1 VLLERE
7 SELGSIE
14 AALTGAASGHGTVL
28 VVEGAAGIG
37 KSSLLAAATERA
49 DGARVLQARGS
60 PLEQAYA
67 FGTVR
72 ALFDPV
78 RATDDWEA
86 LTADAAALAR
96 NALDATPAA
105 FGPGDDATHATL
117 HGLFWLAANLCAE
130 RPLMLVVDDA
140 HWADPPSLRWLGHL
154 ARRIDALPLLLL
166 LAVRSGEPPSD
177 PRLLDDLL
185 TAPSVHPRPLGP
197 QATATLVR
205 ARLEATDD
213 VCAACHDA
221 TGGNPFL
228 VTALVSALAAG
239 ADPATLGRFGPDAVA
254 REVARRLDR
263 LPAGA
268 REVALAVAILG
279 PGAHPRHVAAL
290 ARRSADSAAAA
301 ADALRTAALLAPG
314 ARLEFAHPILAA
326 AVAAGLGPGQTALA
340 HRRAWRLLHVDGA
353 DPERQALQLLQAE
366 PDADA
371 VVVGVLREAARAAL
385 ARGAPESATT
395 YLRRALAEPPDPAT
409 RPDVLLECGL
419 ALAAHRHSDA
429 PALLRESI
437 ELTPDPAARAEAG
450 LRAARALALAA
461 LYEDMAVICR
471 MALADTT
478 GARPETVA
486 RLEAELVG
494 LGMTRAATR
503 AEGEAVIERSRRDP
517 PPVTLWRVNA
527 AGLDTFANRPAR
539 DTLPL
544 LHSVDTAQ
552 ERDSIVASVVL
563 GLMLIWND
571 DLETALAHAD
581 GMLAACR
588 PQGWASAVANGQWVR
603 AMAAVRA
610 GRVAEAADDARQA
623 YDFKLRVSPPH
634 SMAWAVPPLV
644 DALVERS
651 ALEAADAVF
660 AEVDAD
666 ALAPG
671 LLVRPTL
678 LEARSRLR
686 LAQQRPREALADARA
701 AAADWV
707 VLQCD
712 GAGIAL
718 WRVSAVE
725 ALVALDQRDEAR
737 ALAAEQLALAERHG
751 AATSLAAAL
760 RAVAHA
766 APPAE
771 AIAALERAVALFAA
785 PAASAGLAAPA
796 ASNGAA
802 ARAGAATPAASNGAA
817 VAGVG
822 RLEHV
827 RALVDLGAAL
837 RRRGR
842 AEAAREPLREALHLA
857 DRDGAVRL
865 AERARDELR
874 AAGARPRRAA
884 LTGRDALTAA
894 ERRVATLAAE
904 GRTNRQ
910 IAQELFVTQRTVE
923 THLTH
928 TFAKL
933 DIGSREELAAALW
946 PAVIA
951 V

>member
-14 AALTGAASGHGTVL
+14 AALAGAASGHGSVL
-28 VVEGAAGIG
+28 AIEGAAGIG
-37 KSSLLAAATERA
+37 KSSLLAAAAERA
-49 DGARVLQARGS
+49 GGMRVLNARGS

-96 NALDATPAA
+96 NALDGTPAA
-105 FGPGDDATHATL
+105 LGPGDDIIHATL

-130 RPLMLVVDDA
+130 RPLVLVVDDA
-140 HWADPPSLRWLGHL
+140 HWVDPPSLRWLGHL
-154 ARRIDALPLLLL
+154 ARRIDALPLLLM

-177 PRLLDDLL
+177 PVLLDDLL
-185 TAPSVHPRPLGP
+185 TAPSMRPRPLGP

-205 ARLEATDD
+205 HRLDATDD

-239 ADPATLGRFGPDAVA
+239 ADPATIGHFGPDAIA

-268 REVALAVAILG
+268 REVAFAVAILG
-279 PGAHPRHVAAL
+279 PGAPPRHVAAL
-290 ARRSADSAAAA
+290 AGRSADSAAAA
-301 ADALRTAALLAPG
+301 ADALRTAGLLAPG

-366 PDADA
+366 PEADA
-371 VVVGVLREAARAAL
+371 TVVDVLQAAARAAL

-395 YLRRALAEPPDPAT
+395 YLRRALAEPPDAAR

-419 ALAAHRHSDA
+419 ALAAHRHGDA

-461 LYEDMAVICR
+461 LYDDMVVICR
-471 MALADTT
+471 MALADTG

-494 LGMTRAATR
+494 LGMTRADTR
-503 AEGEAVIERSRRDP
+503 AESRVLIERSRAAP
-517 PPVTLWRVNA
+517 PPVDLWLVNA

-539 DTLPL
+539 EILAL
-544 LHSVDTAQ
+544 LHSADVAD
-552 ERDSIVASVVL
+552 ERESIVATVVL
-563 GLMLIWND
+563 GLMLVWND
-571 DLETALAHAD
+571 DLEIALAHAD
-581 GMLAACR
+581 GLLAVCR
-588 PQGWASAVANGQWVR
+588 PLGWASAVANGQWIR

-610 GRVAEAADDARQA
+610 GRVAEAAHDARAA
-623 YDFKLRVSPPH
+623 YEFKLRTSPPH
-634 SMAWAVPPLV
+634 SLAWAVAPLV
-644 DALVERS
+644 DALIERDE
-651 ALEAADAVF
+651 LEAAEAVLTR
-660 AEVDAD
+660 VDPD
-666 ALAPG
+666 ALEPA

-678 LEARSRLR
+678 FEARARVR
-686 LAQQRPREALADARA
+686 LAQRRPREALADARA
-701 AAADWV
+701 AAAEWV
-707 VLQCD
+707 ALECT

-718 WRVSAVE
+718 WRTCAVE
-725 ALVALDQRDEAR
+725 ALVALDEREAAR

-751 AATSLAAAL
+751 ATTSLVAAL

-771 AIAALERAVALFAA
+771 AIAALERAVA
-785 PAASAGLAAPA
+785 PSAST
-796 ASNGAA
+796 
-802 ARAGAATPAASNGAA
+802 AATAPL
-817 VAGVG
+817 G
-822 RLEHV
+822 RLEHL

-842 AEAAREPLREALHLA
+842 TEAAREPLREALHLA
-857 DRDGAVRL
+857 DRAGAVRL

-884 LTGRDALTAA
+884 LTGREALTTA
-894 ERRVATLAAE
+894 ERRVAALAAE

-946 PAVIA
+946 PALRPVG

>member
-1 VLLERE
+1 MLLERE

-14 AALTGAASGHGTVL
+14 AALTGAASGHGSVL

-49 DGARVLQARGS
+49 DGMRVLQARGS

-72 ALFDPV
+72 ELFDPV
-78 RATDDWEA
+78 RATDDWDA

-96 NALDATPAA
+96 HALDPAPAA
-105 FGPGDDATHATL
+105 IGPGDDATHATL

-130 RPLMLVVDDA
+130 RPLLLVVDDA

-177 PRLLDDLL
+177 PVLLDEFL
-185 TAPSVHPRPLGP
+185 TAPSVRPRPLGP
-197 QATATLVR
+197 AASATLVR
-205 ARLEATDD
+205 ARLDANDEE
-213 VCAACHDA
+213 CAACHDA

-228 VTALVSALAAG
+228 ITALASALAAG
-239 ADPATLGRFGPDAVA
+239 ADPATIGHFGPDAVA

-279 PGAHPRHVAAL
+279 PGAPPRHVAAL
-290 ARRSADSAAAA
+290 AGRSADNAAAA
-301 ADALRTAALLAPG
+301 ADALRTAGLLAPG
-314 ARLEFAHPILAA
+314 ARLEFAHPVLAA

-353 DPERQALQLLQAE
+353 DPERQAMQLLQAE
-366 PDADA
+366 PEADA
-371 VVVGVLREAARAAL
+371 TVVGVLRAAAQAAL
-385 ARGAPESATT
+385 SRGAPESATT
-395 YLRRALAEPPDPAT
+395 YLRRALAEPPDAAT

-419 ALAAHRHSDA
+419 ALAAHRHGDA

-461 LYEDMAVICR
+461 LYDDMAVICR
-471 MALADTT
+471 MALADPG

-486 RLEAELVG
+486 RLEAEFVG
-494 LGMTRAATR
+494 LAMTRAEAR
-503 AEGEAVIERSRRDP
+503 AECLAVIKRARDDP
-517 PPVTLWRVNA
+517 PQVDLWRVNA
-527 AGLDTFANRPAR
+527 AALDTFANRPAR
-539 DTLPL
+539 ECLAL
-544 LHSVDTAQ
+544 LHGANVAE
-552 ERDSIVASVVL
+552 ERESLVATVVM

-581 GMLAACR
+581 GLLAACR
-588 PQGWASAVANGQWVR
+588 PLGWASAVTNGQWVR

-610 GRVAEAADDARQA
+610 GRIAEAADDARQA
-623 YDFKLRVSPPH
+623 YDFKRRVSPPH
-634 SMAWAVPPLV
+634 SMAWSVPPLV
-644 DALVERS
+644 DALVERDE
-651 ALEAADAVF
+651 LDAADALF
-660 AEVDAD
+660 AQVEVE

-671 LLVRPTL
+671 LLVRPSL
-678 LEARSRLR
+678 FEARSRLR

-701 AAADWV
+701 AAEDWV
-707 VLQCD
+707 TLDCD

-718 WRVSAVE
+718 WRPCAVE
-725 ALVALDQRDEAR
+725 ALVALDERDEAR
-737 ALAAEQLALAERHG
+737 ALAAKQLEFAECHG
-751 AATSLAAAL
+751 ATTSLAAAL

-766 APPAE
+766 AAPAE
-771 AIAALERAVALFAA
+771 AIAALERAAALFAG
-785 PAASAGLAAPA
+785 PV

-802 ARAGAATPAASNGAA
+802 PPAL
-817 VAGVG
+817 G
-822 RLEHV
+822 RLEHLRV
-827 RALVDLGAAL
+827 LVDLGAAL

-842 AEAAREPLREALHLA
+842 TDAAREPLREALHLA

-884 LTGRDALTAA
+884 LTGREALTTA
-894 ERRVATLAAE
+894 ERRVAALAAG

-933 DIGSREELAAALW
+933 DIGSRDELAAALW
-946 PAVIA
+946 PTVVAV
-951 V
+951 

>member
-7 SELGSIE
+7 SELGSID
-14 AALTGAASGHGTVL
+14 AALAGAATGHGSVL
-28 VVEGAAGIG
+28 VLEGAAGIG
-37 KSSLLAAATERA
+37 KTSLLAAAAERA
-49 DGARVLQARGS
+49 TGMRVLQARGS
-60 PLEQAYA
+60 PFEHAYA

-96 NALDATPAA
+96 HALDASPAA
-105 FGPGDDATHATL
+105 FGPGDDVVHATL
-117 HGLFWLAANLCAE
+117 HGLFWLAANLCAQ
-130 RPLMLVVDDA
+130 RPLLLVVDDA

-154 ARRIDALPLLLL
+154 ARRIDALPLLVL
-166 LAVRSGEPPSD
+166 LAVRDGEPASD
-177 PRLLDDLL
+177 PALLDALL
-185 TAPSVHPRPLGP
+185 SAPSVRPRPLGRE
-197 QATATLVR
+197 ATATLVR
-205 ARLEATDD
+205 ARLDAGED

-228 VTALVSALAAG
+228 VTALVTALAAG
-239 ADPATLGRFGPDAVA
+239 ADPATIGDFGPDAVA

-279 PGAHPRHVAAL
+279 PGAAPRHVAAL
-290 ARRSADSAAAA
+290 AGRSADSAAAA
-301 ADALRTAALLAPG
+301 ADALRTAGLLSPG

-326 AVAAGLGPGQTALA
+326 AVSAGLGPGQTALA
-340 HRRAWRLLHVDGA
+340 HRRAWRLLHIDGA

-366 PDADA
+366 PDSDAA
-371 VVVGVLREAARAAL
+371 VVDVLRTAARAAL

-395 YLRRALAEPPDPAT
+395 YLRRALAEPPDAGT

-419 ALAAHRHSDA
+419 ALAAHRHGDA
-429 PALLRESI
+429 PALLHESI
-437 ELTPDPAARAEAG
+437 ALTPDPAARAEAA

-461 LYEDMAVICR
+461 LYDDVAAICR
-471 MALADTT
+471 TALADSD

-494 LGMTRAATR
+494 LGMTRDDTR
-503 AEGEAVIERSRRDP
+503 AESLQVIERSRRRP
-517 PPVTLWRVNA
+517 PPVSLWRVNA

-539 DTLPL
+539 GTLAL
-544 LHSVDTAQ
+544 LHSADVAS
-552 ERDSIVASVVL
+552 ERESIVATVVM
-563 GLMLIWND
+563 GLMLIFND
-571 DLETALAHAD
+571 DLESAIAHAD
-581 GMLAACR
+581 GLLAACR
-588 PQGWASAVANGQWVR
+588 PLGWASAVANCQWVR

-610 GRVAEAADDARQA
+610 GRVAEAAEDARLA
-623 YDFKLRVSPPH
+623 YEFKLRVSPPH
-634 SMAWAVPPLV
+634 SRAWAVPPLV
-644 DALVERS
+644 DALVERDDLDAAEAVLAHLDPDS
-651 ALEAADAVF
+651 LEPA
-660 AEVDAD
+660 
-666 ALAPG
+666 

-678 LEARSRLR
+678 FEARSRLR
-686 LAQQRPREALADARA
+686 LAQGRPREALADAGA
-701 AAADWV
+701 AAEDW
-707 VLQCD
+707 LALDCT
-712 GAGIAL
+712 GAGIAM
-718 WRVSAVE
+718 WRTCAVE
-725 ALVALDQRDEAR
+725 ALVALDARDEAR

-751 AATSLAAAL
+751 ATTSLAAAL
-760 RAVAHA
+760 RATAQA
-766 APPAE
+766 APPAA
-771 AIAALERAVALFAA
+771 AIAALERAVALLDNGG
-785 PAASAGLAAPA
+785 ASPPL
-796 ASNGAA
+796 
-802 ARAGAATPAASNGAA
+802 
-817 VAGVG
+817 G
-822 RLEHV
+822 RLEHL

-842 AEAAREPLREALHLA
+842 TEAAREPLREALHVA

-865 AERARDELR
+865 AERARSELR

-884 LTGRDALTAA
+884 LTGREALTTA
-894 ERRVATLAAE
+894 ERRVAALAAE

-933 DIGSREELAAALW
+933 DIGSRDELAAALW
-946 PAVIA
+946 PALRPVG